1 MNINFPPV
9 DAGYIKTKVESGYY
23 SNTTEMVRD
32 AVRRM
37 REQDDHH
44 GRLLAALEIGERD
57 MGASRH
63 CPRNRRGRGGGTGFQ
78 PVGRAR
84 QREHGTGGR
93 QAIGGSVK
101 MRPRDIAAGR
111 TVPYTPELLQQIEQE
126 ARTHAANNRP
136 PNPGVIP

>member
-9 DAGYIKTKVESGYY
+9 DTGYIKTKVESGYY
-23 SNTTEMVRD
+23 SNATEMVRD

-57 MGASRH
+57 
-63 CPRNRRGRGGGTGFQ
+63 
-78 PVGRAR
+78 
-84 QREHGTGGR
+84 
-93 QAIGGSVK
+93 
-101 MRPRDIAAGR
+101 IAAGR
-111 TVPYTPELLQQIEQE
+111 TVPYTPDLLKQIEQE

-136 PNPGVIP
+136 TNPDVIP